1 MDLDHVA
8 PASDG
13 GWQGGG
19 PPASIDETLGG
30 PAARF
35 LQQCCAISVL
45 DRQVVTFTI
54 TAGMRLD
61 VKSSEL
67 QNKKQSLLHFD
78 LVCPLKIIGIIAGVV
93 W

>member
-1 MDLDHVA
+1 MAISLEVDLDHVA

-19 PPASIDETLGG
+19 PPPSIDETLRG

-54 TAGMRLD
+54 TAGMGLD

-67 QNKKQSLLHFD
+67 
-78 LVCPLKIIGIIAGVV
+78 
-93 W
+93 

>member
-19 PPASIDETLGG
+19 PPPSIDEPLRG

-35 LQQCCAISVL
+35 LQQRCAISVL

-54 TAGMRLD
+54 TAGMGLD

-67 QNKKQSLLHFD
+67 
-78 LVCPLKIIGIIAGVV
+78 
-93 W
+93 

>member
-13 GWQGGG
+13 GWQGRG
-19 PPASIDETLGG
+19 PPPSIDETLRG

-45 DRQVVTFTI
+45 YRQVVTFTI
-54 TAGMRLD
+54 TAGMGLD
-61 VKSSEL
+61 VKSSETISSPSSTSIL
-67 QNKKQSLLHFD
+67 YVRSRLL
-78 LVCPLKIIGIIAGVV
+78 G
-93 W
+93 